1 MRLVSALVVVALFA
15 LLASCTSTSAP
26 TDSTPVYDGSCSAQ
40 PECGDGMSGCTAC
53 AEAGPCLDDLNR
65 CHMSEDCLA
74 YGQCVDA
81 CSPDDAD
88 CLNLCINAH
97 PEGGSAYASLQHCV
111 VCEQCSVACDGPS
124 QGCGS

>member
-1 MRLVSALVVVALFA
+1 WQQIETNKKIGVMY
-15 LLASCTSTSAP
+15 P
-26 TDSTPVYDGSCSAQ
+26 
-40 PECGDGMSGCTAC
+40 
-53 AEAGPCLDDLNR
+53 N
-65 CHMSEDCLA
+65 
-74 YGQCVDA
+74 
-81 CSPDDAD
+81 DAD